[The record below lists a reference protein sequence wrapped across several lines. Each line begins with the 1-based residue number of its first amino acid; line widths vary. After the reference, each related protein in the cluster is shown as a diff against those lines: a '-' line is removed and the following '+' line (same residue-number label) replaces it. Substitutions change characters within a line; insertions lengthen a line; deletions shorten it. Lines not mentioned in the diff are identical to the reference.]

1 MQATQVPR
9 GTGAVDAT
17 RLRMELRR
25 TRRGAVRQL
34 RLSFMRYGCDVST
47 FGDHEIGEALLKAAA
62 PGMHSSR
69 ALFERAFE
77 RLKTRGAGAR

>member
-1 MQATQVPR
+1 MQATEVPH

-25 TRRGAVRQL
+25 TQRSAVQQL
-34 RLSFMRYGCDVST
+34 RLSFMRYGCDVSA
-47 FGDHEIGEALLKAAA
+47 FGDHEIGEALLEAAA

-69 ALFERAFE
+69 DLFGRAFE